1 MIELLGTSYPY
12 PDDPWV
18 GVIGVCTFPNS
29 PNFLDDGTRFDI
41 IPGPGWFWM
50 PNNENKREYRLI
62 THADMTG
69 IKK

>member
-18 GVIGVCTFPNS
+18 GVIGVCTFPN
-29 PNFLDDGTRFDI
+29 FLDYGARFEI

-50 PNNENKREYRLI
+50 PNENKREYRLI
-62 THADMTG
+62 THATG